1 MMPPSSSVTDT
12 TNCDGHHHHSYRQS
26 SSSCS
31 LSNETK
37 KKKKK
42 ILDFRVRLHLV
53 RHGETEANRK
63 HIVCGQSDSV
73 SAACFSCMAKQ

>member
-1 MMPPSSSVTDT
+1 MVIIITAIDNRHLLVLYQT
-12 TNCDGHHHHSYRQS
+12 K
-26 SSSCS
+26 
-31 LSNETK
+31 K